1 MKRLTKCL
9 AAVALL
15 GLLAGMI
22 ALVLGEIP
30 IAGIIWA
37 ATAVLSF
44 IAYDIAKAVKKRSK

>member
-15 GLLAGMI
+15 GLPAGMI

-37 ATAVLSF
+37 AAVALSF
-44 IAYDIAKAVKKRSK
+44 IAYDIAKAAKKRSE